1 MNEGKINRTH
11 TTVGSILISFT
22 TLLCAIGCSQKSEP
36 RYPLIPFEV
45 KQSLLGEKITDDE
58 GTLIFSSPRGWD
70 RIENEELQAIF
81 TRLKSTYEMPNPYYF
96 NNDMNP
102 LCGFYDPSGM
112 SALVVSRRSKFDA
125 ADTMG
130 ALLNLKL
137 AMLKVLP
144 DAEVDGS
151 LFSTR
156 SGVTVFTGRASN
168 SETIC
173 YKLIYVDG
181 KKSALQFDVCI
192 SQDRYPEL
200 REMLESVFG
209 SVTLH

>member
-1 MNEGKINRTH
+1 MNRTQ
-11 TTVGSILISFT
+11 TIIVLILILFSILLYTID
-22 TLLCAIGCSQKSEP
+22 CSQKSEP
-36 RYPLIPFEV
+36 RYPVIPFEV

-58 GTLIFSSPRGWD
+58 GSLIFSSPRGWD
-70 RIENEELQAIF
+70 RIENEELHAINA
-81 TRLKSTYEMPNPYYF
+81 RLQSTMEMSNPYYF
-96 NNDMNP
+96 NKDMNP

-112 SALVVSRRSKFDA
+112 SALIVSRRSKFDA

-130 ALLNLKL
+130 TLLNLKL
-137 AMLKVLP
+137 SMLRLLP

-156 SGVTVFTGRASN
+156 SGVTVFTGRATN
-168 SETIC
+168 SETIY

-181 KKSALQFDVCI
+181 RKSALQFDMCI

-200 REMLESVFG
+200 KETLESVFG
-209 SVTLH
+209 SVAFH